1 MAYRHLSLKARLRL
15 GTILLV
21 TSLVALLAGLNLH
34 RAIEGTFASL
44 EARALTNAAQIR
56 DFLVDR
62 IANQAAAALPR
73 PTNFTQTRQLWTS
86 IIREDQQL
94 ADLLVKAV
102 ANSSLIAG
110 IYITDD
116 QRRILN
122 ASHPVGAQGLAPVL
136 PDFLTL
142 QKKPIFERLVE
153 ILTRSQDYVLAIPLG
168 ETGKEKEIFS
178 IRIVTSS
185 PLIAEA
191 VRPELLSVGT
201 VSALALAVSVLYT
214 FLFSNL
220 LLRPLTRIGETID
233 RIAAGEFSADSVGLR
248 AETPEVAALHS
259 KLGVL
264 DQQVRGARQDFLTL
278 RGNLEQLLERLE
290 SVVLLFDRGHC
301 LLMAG
306 RPAERLFHLSPA
318 ALVGRPVTD
327 LFPPATPIGAALQAA
342 LQRNRPLTGVPVTH
356 LTPSH
361 EPLRLLMSL
370 DWADGRLLLTLRDA
384 ETRQQLASLLD
395 LSSRLSAI
403 NRVTS
408 GVAHEIKNPLNAIA
422 IHLEVLRA
430 RLAPADQDTQ
440 AELEIIARE
449 ISRLDRVVKGFLSFT
464 RPVEVALEAR
474 DLVPLVYEVV
484 ELVAPHAHAPGV
496 DIIVSHNTPQ
506 AIAMVDRD
514 LFQQAIMN
522 VTLNGIEA
530 MPTGGTLRLRL
541 IASPLTV
548 TVEISDQ
555 GPGIP
560 AELRARVF
568 QLYFTTKPG
577 GSGIGLATTFQA
589 VQLMGGSI
597 GLASD
602 PGQGATFRL
611 SFHAA
616 FVPVAEQVA
625 SFDP

>member
-1 MAYRHLSLKARLRL
+1 M
-15 GTILLV
+15 
-21 TSLVALLAGLNLH
+21 
-34 RAIEGTFASL
+34 
-44 EARALTNAAQIR
+44 
-56 DFLVDR
+56 
-62 IANQAAAALPR
+62 
-73 PTNFTQTRQLWTS
+73 
-86 IIREDQQL
+86 
-94 ADLLVKAV
+94 
-102 ANSSLIAG
+102 
-110 IYITDD
+110 
-116 QRRILN
+116 
-122 ASHPVGAQGLAPVL
+122 PV
-136 PDFLTL
+136 
-142 QKKPIFERLVE
+142 I
-153 ILTRSQDYVLAIPLG
+153 
-168 ETGKEKEIFS
+168 
-178 IRIVTSS
+178 
-185 PLIAEA
+185 
-191 VRPELLSVGT
+191 
-201 VSALALAVSVLYT
+201 
-214 FLFSNL
+214 
-220 LLRPLTRIGETID
+220 
-233 RIAAGEFSADSVGLR
+233 
-248 AETPEVAALHS
+248 
-259 KLGVL
+259 
-264 DQQVRGARQDFLTL
+264 
-278 RGNLEQLLERLE
+278 
-290 SVVLLFDRGHC
+290 
-301 LLMAG
+301 
-306 RPAERLFHLSPA
+306 
-318 ALVGRPVTD
+318 
-327 LFPPATPIGAALQAA
+327 
-342 LQRNRPLTGVPVTH
+342 H

-384 ETRQQLASLLD
+384 EARQQLASLLD

-430 RLAPADQDTQ
+430 RLALADQDTQ

-464 RPVEVALEAR
+464 RPVEVTLEACH
-474 DLVPLVYEVV
+474 LVPLVYEVA

-496 DIIVSHNTPQ
+496 DIIASHNTPQ